1 MTCYSVQPRHI
12 FLKGYG
18 FLTFPKNIGKNMVKN
33 ISKSSSS
40 KYSQKLLDQAKQYA
54 TNFFEPS
61 SKRVTQ
67 KTVEVTWRFD
77 WK

>member
-1 MTCYSVQPRHI
+1 MDFCLLQKISE
-12 FLKGYG
+12 
-18 FLTFPKNIGKNMVKN
+18 KNMVKN
-33 ISKSSSS
+33 ISKSLNS
-40 KYSQKLLDQAKQYA
+40 KYIQKLLDQAKQYA

-61 SKRVTQ
+61 SKRVIQ